1 MTASSSLH
9 PRARH
14 ATAARVTP
22 ALRGLSG
29 SCAAL
34 ALLGL
39 VAPVLGQAGD
49 DCGIP
54 VPLVGEGLFPFDSIQ
69 ATTDGVPDTACLQF
83 GTAQIDRDLWF
94 EWTATASGLA
104 EVSTCG
110 GAGFD
115 TRLAVYPAGG
125 CAAPALA
132 CSDDACGLQ
141 SRVSFEVVA
150 GQQVLLRLGSYP
162 GTPGGAGVLSI
173 SILAPVVDAATGH
186 AYLVV
191 PKQLDWYTARSA
203 AEALVFQGQ
212 SGHLVTIGSQAERDF
227 LISSLA
233 FDRAWIGLEQ
243 DTSSSIYTE
252 PAGGWG
258 WVTGE
263 IFSFTS
269 WRAGEPNDSP
279 AGENH
284 AEMYADGTWNDAEFF
299 SGVVGAYIVEF
310 EPGALA
316 FCQPAN
322 PSSVGTPVTLADSG
336 PGGGVYHL
344 EATGGP
350 PGEFGI
356 FLVAALSSAPVAVSA
371 GNLCLAPP
379 LGRYTQTAGP
389 GLDSIGQFDSA
400 GRLNN
405 LAGTSS
411 VGSGFDVQAVLPS
424 PPGGLILPGSTWC
437 FQLWYRDAG
446 GVSNFSD
453 GLAVTF

>member
-1 MTASSSLH
+1 MRCSYVLTVLLTCG
-9 PRARH
+9 P
-14 ATAARVTP
+14 
-22 ALRGLSG
+22 
-29 SCAAL
+29 
-34 ALLGL
+34 LLGQG
-39 VAPVLGQAGD
+39 AD
-49 DCGIP
+49 DCSNP
-54 VPLVGEGLFPFDSIQ
+54 TVLPGEGVFPFDTTS
-69 ATTDGVPDTACLQF
+69 ATTDGAPDATCLQF
-83 GTAQIDRDLWF
+83 GTAQIERDVWF
-94 EWTATASGLA
+94 SWTAPAAGLA
-104 EVSTCG
+104 RVETCG
-110 GAGFD
+110 ATAVD
-115 TRLAVYPAGG
+115 TRLAAYQGATCGG
-125 CAAPALA
+125 PVLA
-132 CSDDACGLQ
+132 CADDDCGLQ
-141 SRVSFEVVA
+141 SSLTFACDA
-150 GQQVLLRLGSYP
+150 GETFLLRLGSYP
-162 GTPGGAGVLSI
+162 GTPGGTGSLTVSV
-173 SILAPVVDAATGH
+173 LAPVIDAATGH

-191 PKQLDWYTARSA
+191 PKQLDWYTARDA
-203 AEALVFQGQ
+203 ASALVFQGQ
-212 SGHLVTIGSQAERDF
+212 AGHLVTIGDQAERDF
-227 LISSLA
+227 LVSSLT

-243 DTSSSIYTE
+243 DTSSSIYSE

-284 AEMYADGTWNDAEFF
+284 AEMFADGTWNDAEFF

-356 FLVAALSSAPVAVSA
+356 FLVAALPSAPVTVSA

-405 LAGTSS
+405 FAGTSS
-411 VGSGFDVQAVLPS
+411 VGSGFDVPAVLPS

-437 FQLWYRDAG
+437 FQLWYRDVG